1 MGFQEYGKKNSLL
14 ILIGFNQFSCWANW
28 GEVGVANAGTATE
41 QLVGLG
47 IPCVSLPASGHQFNF
62 NFAKRQSRLLGG
74 SVAIAKGYKNL
85 AKQVGFLLNS
95 DFDRESI
102 GLRGAK
108 RMGPE
113 GGSHSIAL
121 SISTHLSQSS

>member
-1 MGFQEYGKKNSLL
+1 M
-14 ILIGFNQFSCWANW
+14 IGFDQFSCWAKW

-41 QLVGLG
+41 QVVGLG
-47 IPCVSLPASGHQFNF
+47 IPCVSLPAKGHQFNF

-74 SVAIAKGYKNL
+74 SVAIAKSYETL
-85 AKQVGFLLNS
+85 AKQVDFLLNS
-95 DFDRESI
+95 DFDREII
-102 GLRGAK
+102 GLRGAQ

-121 SISTHLSQSS
+121 SISNHLSQGS

>member
-1 MGFQEYGKKNSLL
+1 M
-14 ILIGFNQFSCWANW
+14 IGFNQFSCWAKW

-47 IPCVSLPASGHQFNF
+47 IPCVSLPGKGHQFNF

-74 SVAIAKGYKNL
+74 AVAIAKGYENL

-95 DFDRESI
+95 DCDREII
-102 GLRGAK
+102 GRRGSK

-113 GGSHSIAL
+113 GGSNTIAF
-121 SISTHLSQSS
+121 SISTHLSQGF